1 MMVKPGNK
9 FIWLIILL
17 LMAGLFVFKACSDSS
32 TSLGPPPD
40 DEIVDSISGLMLM
53 RGVKTTTT
61 YFPEGEKPDVE
72 SEHVNFLVKLK
83 LSSENDDS
91 VRIYGLEG
99 ADTGKFDHRVF
110 PGCTHPDDCKVHGR
124 MTGIRN
130 FKVDLN
136 HQGRTYKAT
145 AVYQTVDFDIQAE
158 YQYQNVTIHYDL
170 TGERIFD

>member
-1 MMVKPGNK
+1 MMVNPGNK
-9 FIWLIILL
+9 FVWLIILL
-17 LMAGLFVFKACSDSS
+17 LTVGLFLFKGCSDSS

-40 DEIVDSISGLMLM
+40 DEVVDSISGLMLV
-53 RGVKTTTT
+53 RGLKTTTI
-61 YFPEGEKPDVE
+61 YSPEGEEPYVD
-72 SEHVNFLVKLK
+72 SENVHFLVKLK
-83 LSSENDDS
+83 LDREKEDA

-99 ADTGKFDHRVF
+99 ADTGKFDHMAF
-110 PGCTHPDDCKVHGR
+110 PGCTHPDDCEVYGT

-130 FKVDLN
+130 FEVHLDN
-136 HQGRTYKAT
+136 QGRTYKAT